1 MSIRKRESKKTKG
14 GYVYEVYFNYE
25 DNGVTTR
32 HSKSGFLTKK
42 EAQEYEALM
51 LAQIHDTGRILKDC
65 KKTLADVLEEFLEV
79 DKARYQANTLY
90 DTKQGFSYVKE
101 VFGNT
106 PISKITYKML
116 QTFFNSRSDQ
126 GLETNK
132 RIRKTLNRLFDYAI
146 RAGYIKDNPNRLVIV
161 SGVERTKEKG
171 VLSFED
177 FNTLINYLDSK
188 NDFYYSAYSI
198 AMKIAFYTGLR
209 SSEVLALEKKDFDF
223 TLNQI
228 DISKKL
234 VTKGL
239 KKEQFYATREMK
251 SKKSKAIIP
260 MPNIL
265 RNEIIQWFSMN
276 PYEKVVCDI
285 EGNYINPTSLSN
297 RVKAIAQQF
306 NINFNFHMLRHTYA
320 TTLVM
325 NNVDIKTTQELM
337 RHSNFNT
344 TLSLYTH
351 IDNEHKK
358 EVVNSVFEIKS
369 VEKVSNLENQNSALS

>member
-1 MSIRKRESKKTKG
+1 M
-14 GYVYEVYFNYE
+14 
-25 DNGVTTR
+25 
-32 HSKSGFLTKK
+32 
-42 EAQEYEALM
+42 
-51 LAQIHDTGRILKDC
+51 
-65 KKTLADVLEEFLEV
+65 
-79 DKARYQANTLY
+79 
-90 DTKQGFSYVKE
+90 
-101 VFGNT
+101 
-106 PISKITYKML
+106 
-116 QTFFNSRSDQ
+116 
-126 GLETNK
+126 
-132 RIRKTLNRLFDYAI
+132 
-146 RAGYIKDNPNRLVIV
+146 VIV

-188 NDFYYSAYSI
+188 NDFYYAAYSI

-223 TLNQI
+223 SLNQI